1 MGTAAASNYT
11 ELRSHSVEAVREAIR
26 TNRYTGHTAGLAPG
40 KLQANLAI
48 LPQEYALDFMR
59 FCQRNP
65 KPCPLVGVSET
76 GDPMLHTLGRAIDVR
91 TDVPGYNIYRNGEMT
106 GSQSSINDLWS
117 GDLVAFALGCS
128 FTFENAL
135 LNAGI
140 ALWHIEDNK
149 TVPMY
154 RTSLQTVDAGTFGG
168 GTVVS
173 MRAMPANRVEEAIEI
188 SSRYPWAHGS
198 PVHIGDPAEIGIADL
213 NQPDWGDQPPG
224 LQDTVPVFWAC
235 GVTPQNAIMR
245 AKLPLCITHTP
256 GKMLITDIDEAAE
269 IPII

>member
-1 MGTAAASNYT
+1 MVNATASNYT

-26 TNRYTGHTAGLAPG
+26 ANQYTGHTAGLAPG

-106 GSQSSINDLWS
+106 GSQSSINDLWND
-117 GDLVAFALGCS
+117 DLVAFALGCS

-154 RTSLQTVDAGTFGG
+154 RTSLQTVDAGAFGG

-213 NQPDWGDQPPG
+213 NQPDWGDQPPA
-224 LQDTVPVFWAC
+224 LDDTVPVFWAC

-269 IPII
+269 TPII

>member
-1 MGTAAASNYT
+1 MVDATTSHYT
-11 ELRSHSVEAVREAIR
+11 ELRSHSVDAVRDIIR
-26 TNRYTGHTAGLAPG
+26 TDQYAGHTAGLAPG
-40 KLQANLAI
+40 KLQANIAI
-48 LPQEYALDFMR
+48 LPQEHALDFMR

-76 GDPMLHTLGRAIDVR
+76 GDPMLRTLGRDIDIR
-91 TDVPGYNIYRNGEMT
+91 TDVPGYNIYRNGELAR
-106 GSQSSINDLWS
+106 SQSNITDLWTN
-117 GDLVAFALGCS
+117 DLVAFALGCS
-128 FTFENAL
+128 FTFESAL
-135 LNAGI
+135 MSAGI
-140 ALWHIEDNK
+140 ALWHIEANK

-154 RTSLQTVDAGTFGG
+154 RTSLQTVDAGAFGG

-173 MRAMPANRVEEAIEI
+173 MRAMPADRVDEAVEI

-198 PVHIGDPAEIGIADL
+198 PVHIGNPADIGIADL
-213 NQPDWGDQPPG
+213 DKPDWGDQPPA

>member
-1 MGTAAASNYT
+1 MAVAATSDYV
-11 ELRSHSVEAVREAIR
+11 ELRSSSVDNVRAAIR
-26 TNRYTGHTAGLAPG
+26 SKQYSGHTAGLAPG

-76 GDPMLHTLGRAIDVR
+76 GDPMLHTLGRDIDIR
-91 TDVPGYNIYRNGEMT
+91 TDVPGYNIYQNGELT
-106 GSQSSINDLWS
+106 GSQTSITDLWS
-117 GDLVAFALGCS
+117 DDLVAFALGCS
-128 FTFENAL
+128 FTFERAL
-135 LNAGI
+135 MSAGI
-140 ALWHIEDNK
+140 SLWHIEANK

-154 RTSLQTVDAGTFGG
+154 RTSLQTVDAGPFGG

-173 MRAMPANRVEEAIEI
+173 MRALPADRVSEAVDI

-198 PVHIGDPAEIGIADL
+198 PVHIGDHADIGITNL
-213 NQPDWGDQPPG
+213 SKPDWGDQPPA
-224 LQDTVPVFWAC
+224 LEDTVPIFWAC
-235 GVTPQNAIMR
+235 GVTPQNAITR
-245 AKLPLCITHTP
+245 ARIPLCITHTP